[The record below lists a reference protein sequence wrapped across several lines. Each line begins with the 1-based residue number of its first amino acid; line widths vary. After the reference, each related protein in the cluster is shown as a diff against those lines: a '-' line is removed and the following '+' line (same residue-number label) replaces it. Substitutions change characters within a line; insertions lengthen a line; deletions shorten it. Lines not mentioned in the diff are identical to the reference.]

1 MKGVSGAWVAVMI
14 LLFAAALVQG
24 LGLVWVNIE
33 RVDLAYEIKKLQTQA
48 DNAQSLISKLQVERD
63 NLINPRRLDQLAKD
77 FGLGPAKPGQIRRFT
92 EDGKEVAAIAL
103 PGQNPADQQKA
114 RQEGKD
120 ADRKKAEALESKKAE
135 AKELKKAEAKEK
147 KKPKPPGASPAQPPE
162 QPPAQ

>member
-1 MKGVSGAWVAVMI
+1 MKAVSGSWVAVMI
-14 LLFAAALVQG
+14 LLFAAALAQG

-48 DNAQSLISKLQVERD
+48 DNAQTLIAKLQVERD

-77 FGLGPAKPGQIRRFT
+77 YGLGPAKPGQIRRFT

-114 RQEGKD
+114 RQESKE
-120 ADRKKAEALESKKAE
+120 ADRKKAEAKEIKKAE
-135 AKELKKAEAKEK
+135 DKEMKKAEDKEK
-147 KKPKPPGASPAQPPE
+147 KKPRPLEQPAAAPAQ
-162 QPPAQ
+162 